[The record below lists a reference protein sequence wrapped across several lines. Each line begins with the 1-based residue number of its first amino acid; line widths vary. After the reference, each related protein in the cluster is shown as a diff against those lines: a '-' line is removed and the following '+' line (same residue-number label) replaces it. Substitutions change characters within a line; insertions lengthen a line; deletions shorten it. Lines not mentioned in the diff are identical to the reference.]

1 MKLKKSISKENI
13 VTGLKAKTKMEVIKT
28 LAQLLRTNGYL
39 TDSSQ
44 FFIDVKKREAH
55 MTTGIGKGLAIP
67 HGKSEAVIESTIAIA
82 KTSQPIE
89 WNSLDNQPVDTVFL
103 LAIANKDKNDEHL
116 RVLAT
121 LSELLMDDAFVAE
134 IKKAQNVS
142 EVFDVL
148 SNH

>member
-89 WNSLDNQPVDTVFL
+89 WNSLDNQPVDTIFL